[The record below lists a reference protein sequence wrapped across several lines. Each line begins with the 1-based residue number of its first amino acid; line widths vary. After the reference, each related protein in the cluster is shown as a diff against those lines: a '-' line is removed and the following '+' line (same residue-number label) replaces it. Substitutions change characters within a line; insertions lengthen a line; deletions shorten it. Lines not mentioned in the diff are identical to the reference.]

1 MAVSVFLSV
10 CPSVPSVIAHI
21 VLKSFSLSQTDGAY
35 IIRLVITC
43 IFVNLHRNLLII
55 TTTPRRLINSMFFIS
70 CPAFVT
76 AICSSLLRM
85 MSMLM
90 VAGLMLSGIH
100 LYTPAVSSPTY
111 DIIIIIILFSVFCIV
126 FIIYILYSVF
136 AHLQYTYELAN
147 CT

>member
-1 MAVSVFLSV
+1 MLTAFSNLSLRV
-10 CPSVPSVIAHI
+10 RKTEPKR
-21 VLKSFSLSQTDGAY
+21 L
-35 IIRLVITC
+35 RLVITC
-43 IFVNLHRNLLII
+43 IFMNLHRNLLII
-55 TTTPRRLINSMFFIS
+55 NITPRRLMSSMFFIL
-70 CPAFVT
+70 CPVLVT

-90 VAGLMLSGIH
+90 MAGLMLSGIH

-136 AHLQYTYELAN
+136 AHLQYTWN
-147 CT
+147 CTFFLLLFYKRLCLCVR